1 MEECSESVISESL
14 SKAWVPTWNEAE
26 HSEPTLTYSRRKETP
41 HLPSRKA
48 SARAILAI
56 QWTAVVYA
64 FPFGVWGWGV
74 CCESREQYI

>member
-26 HSEPTLTYSRRKETP
+26 RSEPTLTYSRRKETP

-56 QWTAVVYA
+56 QWTAVADA
-64 FPFGVWGWGV
+64 FPFDICRG
-74 CCESREQYI
+74 